1 MIRNA
6 TLEDAGRIA
15 DIYNHYIEQTVITFE
30 EEPVTAEI
38 MATRIQA
45 CQDHGLPWLVLEAS
59 EQVIGFAYAGQWIT
73 RPAYRYSVE
82 VTVYL
87 EHERVRRGQGS
98 RLYEALFA
106 ELRGRGIHTAI
117 GLIALPNDASVAL
130 HEKMGMEKVAHLGEV
145 GFKFGRW
152 LDVGYWQGTLNAQ

>member
-6 TLEDAGRIA
+6 TVGDAGRIA

-30 EEPVTAEI
+30 EEPVTADT
-38 MATRIQA
+38 MAARIRA
-45 CQDHGLPWLVLEAS
+45 CQDRGLPWLVLEEA
-59 EQVIGFAYAGQWIT
+59 EQVAGFAYAGEWIA
-73 RPAYRYSVE
+73 RPAYRYAVE

-87 EHERVRRGQGS
+87 DHAQVRRGQGS

-106 ELRGRGIHTAI
+106 ELRERGIHTVI
-117 GLIALPNDASVAL
+117 GLIALPNDASIAL
-130 HEKMGMEKVAHLGEV
+130 HEKMGMDKVAHLREV

-152 LDVGYWQGTLNAQ
+152 LDVGYWQGTLQAP

>member
-6 TLEDAGRIA
+6 TIEDAARIA
-15 DIYNHYIEQTVITFE
+15 EIYNHYIEQTVITFE
-30 EEPVTAEI
+30 EEPVAADT
-38 MATRIQA
+38 MAGRIRG
-45 CQDHGLPWLVLEAS
+45 CQEHGLPWLVLEAAG
-59 EQVIGFAYAGQWIT
+59 QVTGFAYAVEWRA

-87 EHERVRRGQGS
+87 DRAQIRRGQGT

-106 ELRGRGIHTAI
+106 DLRERGIHTVI

-130 HEKMGMEKVAHLGEV
+130 HERMGMDKVAHLSEV

-152 LDVGYWQGTLNAQ
+152 LDVGYWQGTLQTP